1 MHNWYFDD
9 LKPGLRFETRGKT
22 LSEAEILDFAFRY
35 DPQPFHMDASYAE
48 AGPYG
53 GLIASGI
60 QTIAVALRMFFQAGI
75 FAPEISLGSPGVD
88 ELRWLQPVR
97 PGDTIRAS
105 GEILEVRAS
114 QSRPERGIVRYRMDV
129 LNQRDEVV
137 MTMTSATFLR
147 REPAAAAGAG
157 AAAS

>member
-1 MHNWYFDD
+1 MYNWYFED
-9 LKPGLRFETRGKT
+9 LEPGLRFETMGKT

-35 DPQPFHMDASYAE
+35 DPQPFHMDVDYAE
-48 AGPYG
+48 KGPYG

-60 QTIAVALRMFFQAGI
+60 QTIAVALRMVFQSGV
-75 FAPEISLGSPGVD
+75 FAPEISIGSPGVD

-97 PGDTIRAS
+97 PGDTIRAT

-114 QSRPERGIVRYRMDV
+114 RSKPERGIVRYRMEV

-137 MTMTSATFLR
+137 MTMLSAAIVR
-147 REPAAAAGAG
+147 RQPAASGVGGA
-157 AAAS
+157 

>member
-1 MHNWYFDD
+1 MYNWHFEDMA
-9 LKPGLRFETRGKT
+9 PGKRFETLGKT

-35 DPQPFHMDASYAE
+35 DPQPFHIDATYAE

-53 GLIASGI
+53 GIIASGI
-60 QTIAVALRMFFQAGI
+60 HTIATALRMFFQAGI

-97 PGDTIRAS
+97 PGDTIRTT
-105 GEILEVRAS
+105 GEILDVRE
-114 QSRPERGIVRYRMDV
+114 SRSKPDRGIVRYRMEI

-137 MTMTSATFLR
+137 MTMISASFVR
-147 REPAAAAGAG
+147 RQPATAGGDAA
-157 AAAS
+157 

>member
-1 MHNWYFDD
+1 MYNWYFDD
-9 LKPGLRFETRGKT
+9 LKPGARFETLGKT

-35 DPQPFHMDASYAE
+35 DPQPFHMDVAYAE

-60 QTIAVALRMFFQAGI
+60 QTIAVALRLFFQSRV
-75 FAPEISLGSPGVD
+75 FAPEISIGSPGVD

-97 PGDTIRAS
+97 PGDTLRAA

-114 QSRPERGIVRYRMDV
+114 RSKPDRGIVRYRMEV

-137 MTMTSATFLR
+137 MTMVSAAIVL
-147 REPAAAAGAG
+147 REPAAGGTA
-157 AAAS
+157 